1 MSNVRVA
8 TRYASA
14 LMELTNEQK
23 KSNAIAEDLLTVKNA
38 VDSSR
43 DLRNVLAS
51 PIVAKDKK
59 QAIIRE
65 LFKKKINEVV
75 LGYIQ
80 EIVVKGRENILGEIL
95 AQYFVLR
102 DEQLGIVR
110 VSVKTSIEFSSKQ
123 EKDLVKQ
130 LEVMTKKKVE
140 ITFSLDKTIKGGFIA
155 RVGDTVLDGSV
166 KRQLEILKVKLKQGS
181 LNN

>member
-23 KSNAIAEDLLTVKNA
+23 KSNAIAEDLLIVKNA

-43 DLRNVLAS
+43 ELRNVLAS
-51 PIVAKDKK
+51 PVIKKDKK
-59 QAIIRE
+59 QAILRDM
-65 LFKKKINEVV
+65 FKKKISEVV
-75 LGYIQ
+75 LGYID

-110 VSVKTSIEFSSKQ
+110 VSVKTSVEFSTKQ
-123 EKDLVKQ
+123 ENELVKQ
-130 LEVMTKKKVE
+130 LEAMTKKKIE
-140 ITFSLDKTIKGGFIA
+140 IAFSLDKTLKGGFIA
-155 RVGDTVLDGSV
+155 RVGDTVLDGSI
-166 KRQLEILKVKLKQGS
+166 KRQLEILKIKLKQGS
-181 LNN
+181 FNN

>member
-1 MSNVRVA
+1 MSNLRVA

-23 KSNAIAEDLLTVKNA
+23 KSSGVADDLLIVKNA

-43 DLRNVLAS
+43 ELRTVMAS
-51 PIVAKDKK
+51 PVIPKEKK
-59 QAIIRE
+59 QTIIRE
-65 LFKKKINEVV
+65 LFKKKISETV
-75 LGYIQ
+75 LNYIEQ
-80 EIVVKGRENILGEIL
+80 IVVKGRENMLGDIL

-102 DEQLGIVR
+102 DVQLGIVR
-110 VSVKTSIEFSSKQ
+110 VDVKTSVEFSAKQ
-123 EKDLVKQ
+123 EKDLQKQ
-130 LEVMTKKKVE
+130 LETMTKKKVE
-140 ITFSLDKTIKGGFIA
+140 IVFSLDKTIKGGFIA

-166 KRQLEILKVKLKQGS
+166 KRQLEILKAKLKQGS

>member
-23 KSNAIAEDLLTVKNA
+23 KSDAIVKNA
-38 VDSSR
+38 IDVSR
-43 DLRNVLAS
+43 ELRNVLAS
-51 PIVAKDKK
+51 PVVAKDKK
-59 QAIIRE
+59 QTIIRDI
-65 LFKKKINEVV
+65 FKKKISEVV

-80 EIVVKGRENILGEIL
+80 EIVVKGRENVLREIL

-110 VSVKTSIEFSSKQ
+110 VNVKTSIEFSAKQ

-130 LEVMTKKKVE
+130 LETMTKKKIE
-140 ITFSLDKTIKGGFIA
+140 IVFSLDKTIKGGFVA

-166 KRQLEILKVKLKQGS
+166 KRQLEILKIKLKQGS
-181 LNN
+181 FNN